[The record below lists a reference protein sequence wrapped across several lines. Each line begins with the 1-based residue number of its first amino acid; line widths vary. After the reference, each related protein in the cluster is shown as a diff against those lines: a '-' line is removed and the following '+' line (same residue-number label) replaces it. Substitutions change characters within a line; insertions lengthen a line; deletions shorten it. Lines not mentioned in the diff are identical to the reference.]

1 MADNKRYGR
10 AKSNAIEYA
19 PRVFKEEGQVIVPR
33 EDDD

>member
-10 AKSNAIEYA
+10 ARDNNIAYA
-19 PRVFKEEGQVIVPR
+19 PRVFKEDAQIVVPR

>member
-10 AKSNAIEYA
+10 AEDSKIKYA
-19 PRVFKEEGQVIVPR
+19 PRVFKEDGQVFVPR